1 MKLPQYLVPF
11 VVFVMVLGL
20 AMLPVMD
27 LANHYGREDEFHDI
41 AGSYDA
47 INKKINNLERKINQ
61 TNTGSAGLFGY
72 LDVMVETGTAL
83 LDFINIGR
91 STLNSMIEYLYIPNP
106 VVAYLEAGILVII
119 TIYIVAKAIY
129 YLTGRE

>member
-11 VVFVMVLGL
+11 VVFVLVLGL

-27 LANHYGREDEFHDI
+27 LANHYGKEDEFQDI

-47 INKKINNLERKINQ
+47 INNAVNELETAV
-61 TNTGSAGLFGY
+61 TNAGNAGLFGY
-72 LDVMVETGTAL
+72 LDVMIKTGSVL
-83 LDFINIGR
+83 LGLISVGQ
-91 STLNSMIEYLYIPNP
+91 STLYSMMSYLYLPSS
-106 VVAYLEAGILVII
+106 VSGYVMGGILAILA
-119 TIYIVAKAIY
+119 IYIVAKAIY

>member
-27 LANHYGREDEFHDI
+27 LANHYGREDEFQDI

-47 INKKINNLERKINQ
+47 INNAVDELETAV
-61 TNTGSAGLFGY
+61 TNAGNAGLFGY
-72 LDVMVETGTAL
+72 LDVMIKTGSVL
-83 LDFINIGR
+83 LGLISVGQ
-91 STLNSMIEYLYIPNP
+91 STLYSMVSYLYLPNS
-106 VVAYLEAGILVII
+106 VSGYVIGGILAILA
-119 TIYIVAKAIY
+119 IYIVAKAIY

>member
-27 LANHYGREDEFHDI
+27 LAKHYGKEDEFQDI

-47 INKKINNLERKINQ
+47 INNAVNELETAV
-61 TNTGSAGLFGY
+61 TNAGNAGLFGY
-72 LDVMVETGTAL
+72 LDVMIKTGSVL
-83 LDFINIGR
+83 LGLISVGQ
-91 STLNSMIEYLYIPNP
+91 STLYSMMSYLYLPSS
-106 VVAYLEAGILVII
+106 VSGYVMGGILAILA
-119 TIYIVAKAIY
+119 IYIVAKAIY

>member
-27 LANHYGREDEFHDI
+27 LANHYGREDEFQDI

-47 INKKINNLERKINQ
+47 INNAVNELETAV
-61 TNTGSAGLFGY
+61 TNAGNAGLFGY
-72 LDVMVETGTAL
+72 LDVMIKTGSVL
-83 LDFINIGR
+83 LGLISVGQ
-91 STLNSMIEYLYIPNP
+91 STLYSMMSYLYLPSS
-106 VVAYLEAGILVII
+106 VSGYVMGGILAILA
-119 TIYIVAKAIY
+119 IYIVAKAIY